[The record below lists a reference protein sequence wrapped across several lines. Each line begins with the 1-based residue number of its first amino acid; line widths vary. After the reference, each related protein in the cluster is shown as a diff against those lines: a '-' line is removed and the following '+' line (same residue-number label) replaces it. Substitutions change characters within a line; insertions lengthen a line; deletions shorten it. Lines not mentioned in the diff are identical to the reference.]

1 MKASDDSSEWSPEE
15 LRIRLFAAAVEQ
27 DSTFEELAIEHEE
40 AIFKFFH
47 EWQVIPEELRDD
59 GPLTRAYVH
68 ALITIASY
76 FAEEHRKTGLIELLT
91 EGSDDENNP
100 LQAWKNALNQAH
112 QFKIELRFDEAI
124 QLLNDHLIDSRHLK
138 GSGVDFYRPVTLGL
152 LGDLYFQAGKYNRA
166 LATTKSA
173 LSLCRDN
180 DDDEGIRTYLTNL
193 YEMERYQN
201 NPLEAAQYA
210 QELAD
215 ALEDGGEKSWFLSQA
230 SVVRDGEPLNRVVVE
245 NDGFNSELRYN
256 LARGQLR
263 FVFQRN
269 RPSLFACDYWT
280 QVGAELGRDSKLEE
294 ALDAFDRAA
303 SIDAFDPQP
312 HYQAGFVLLYLER
325 YYEAAARFERCDE
338 LAPGWFH
345 CRANSWLSTE
355 MAQGR
360 LSQPILML
368 ILQHVDDIAD
378 DGSLLAKIEQAIVE
392 APQVALL
399 YLMAARAHTKNEEY
413 SKARSILKEGLNHAK
428 EEDDARTQ
436 ILLDLAIRS
445 DEPEKQALLQ
455 EASALNGNLIAA
467 ATATLLLQGF
477 EAN

>member
-1 MKASDDSSEWSPEE
+1 MKAADDPSEWPDDE

-40 AIFKFFH
+40 TIFKVFH

-59 GPLTRAYVH
+59 GPLTKAYVH
-68 ALITIASY
+68 SLITIATY
-76 FAEEHRKTGLIELLT
+76 FAEEHQKTDLIELLT
-91 EGSDDENNP
+91 AGADDENNP
-100 LQAWKNALNQAH
+100 LQAWKDILNQAH
-112 QFKIELRFDEAI
+112 QLKLELRFNDAI
-124 QLLNDHLIDSRHLK
+124 QLLNNHLIDSRHLK
-138 GSGVDFYRPVTLGL
+138 GSGVEFYRPVTLGF
-152 LGDLYFQAGKYNRA
+152 LGDLYFQEGKTDLA
-166 LATTKSA
+166 LAMTSSA
-173 LSLCRDN
+173 LSICQENN
-180 DDDEGIRTYLTNL
+180 DEEGIRTYLTNL
-193 YEMERYQN
+193 YEMERYRGN
-201 NPLEAAQYA
+201 NSAAAGHA
-210 QELAD
+210 QDLSD
-215 ALEDGGEKSWFLSQA
+215 ALVEGGEKNWFASQA
-230 SVVRDGEPLNRVVVE
+230 KVVKAGEPLNRVVVE
-245 NDGFNSELRYN
+245 NEGFNSELKDN

-280 QVGAELGRDSKLEE
+280 QVGTECGRDAKLEE
-294 ALDAFDRAA
+294 ALDAFDTAA

-345 CRANSWLSTE
+345 CRANAWLASE

-360 LSQPILML
+360 LPHHILIL
-368 ILQHVDDIAD
+368 ILQHVDDIAED
-378 DGSLLAKIEQAIVE
+378 QDLFTKINEAIEE
-392 APQVALL
+392 APHVSLL
-399 YLMAARAHTKNEEY
+399 YLMAARAHTKKEEY
-413 SKARSILKEGLNHAK
+413 AEARSILNRGLEHAQ
-428 EEDDARTQ
+428 EHDARTQ

-445 DEPEKQALLQ
+445 DDPEKQALLQ

-477 EAN
+477 EAD